1 MRHISPLLFF
11 AISVSYPHVVMAE
24 VQPAA
29 PLAAGEAG
37 IAWYSRWD
45 TALAESKRSNRPILF
60 QSASA
65 QCNGVPGVF

>member
-1 MRHISPLLFF
+1 MERLLRGITFS
-11 AISVSYPHVVMAE
+11 ALVSVSALAWAE
-24 VQPAA
+24 QNAA
-29 PLAAGEAG
+29 PVAPGEAG

-45 TALAESKRSNRPILF
+45 TALAEAKRSNRPILF